1 MRLNLPDRRREWVA
15 AIRRNRMLASDAV
28 DREDWAAVA
37 RLADGMGRAAR
48 LVGLLEEL
56 LVGEGGPVG
65 Q

>member
-1 MRLNLPDRRREWVA
+1 
-15 AIRRNRMLASDAV
+15 MLASDAV